1 MSTERSG
8 TTGSQVPVVDVFAGP
23 GGLGEGFSAL
33 EGNRFRIAI
42 SIEMERTAHKTL
54 LLRSFF
60 RQFPKGC
67 APSEYYDYVRGDVP
81 ITELQAAH
89 PSEWEQAERESWQ
102 AELGAEDHAKVRAR
116 LDEALGTERDT
127 GDAVLIGGPPC
138 QAYSLAGRSRMKSKR
153 GEEFES
159 DHRHVLYREYLKILA
174 DHAPSAFVME
184 NVKGLL
190 SSKHGGEQIFQRILD
205 DLRMPGKA
213 LDDYQPRNPN
223 VEYKLFPLGTSR
235 QQHLGLYDDP
245 PAESFVLRT
254 EDLGLPQARHRVII
268 VGLRLDRVERSQEAL
283 LPLAGPTE
291 HTTLSDVLQELPRL
305 RSGLSRSTDSDSAW
319 MEAVQASVAHLQSVT
334 QSFQQPIRDEIQ
346 RVQANLRTLYNGRGG
361 RFVRA
366 IEKLPSYEPT
376 WFVDS
381 KIEGILNHES
391 KAHMPDD
398 LTRYLFAAVFG
409 RVERRSPTLA
419 DFPSELLPKHK
430 NVKHA
435 LSGSFFA
442 DRFRV
447 QLADRP
453 STTITSHISKDG
465 HYYIHYDPCQCRSLT
480 VREAAR
486 LQTFP
491 DNYFFEGPRTSQYI
505 QVGNAVPPLLA
516 LRVASVLADA
526 LELASLNISSEDIS
540 QQQLEME

>member
-1 MSTERSG
+1 MSTERLG
-8 TTGSQVPVVDVFAGP
+8 TVGSQVPVVDLFAGP

-33 EGNRFRIAI
+33 EGNQFRIAI

-67 APSEYYDYVRGDVP
+67 APSEYYDYVRGDIP

-89 PSEWEQAERESWQ
+89 PSEWEQATRESWQ

-116 LDEALGTERDT
+116 LDEALGTARDT
-127 GDAVLIGGPPC
+127 GEAVLIGGPPC
-138 QAYSLAGRSRMKSKR
+138 QAYSLAGRSRMKSAR
-153 GEEFES
+153 GADFES
-159 DHRHVLYREYLKILA
+159 DRRHILYREYLKILA

-190 SSKHGGEQIFQRILD
+190 SSKHGGKQIFRRILT
-205 DLRMPGKA
+205 DLHKPGTA
-213 LDDYQPRNPN
+213 LHDYPPRNPS
-223 VEYKLFPLGTSR
+223 VEYELFPLGTSR
-235 QQHLGLYDDP
+235 QQSLGFFDAI

-268 VGLRLDRVERSQEAL
+268 VGVRHDRANRAREVL

-291 HTTLSDVLQELPRL
+291 RTPLSDVLQELPQL
-305 RSGLSRSTDSDSAW
+305 RSGLSRSTDSDCAW
-319 MEAVQASVAHLQSVT
+319 MEAVQTSVAHILSIT
-334 QSFQQPIRDEIQ
+334 QSFQQPIRDELR

-361 RFVRA
+361 RFVRTV
-366 IEKLPSYEPT
+366 ERSPSYEPT

-381 KIEGILNHES
+381 KIEGVLNHES
-391 KAHMPDD
+391 KSHMPDD

-409 RVERRSPTLA
+409 QVERRSPTLA
-419 DFPSELLPKHK
+419 DFPPELLPKHN
-430 NVKHA
+430 NVKRA
-435 LSGSFFA
+435 LSGSLFS

-465 HYYIHYDPCQCRSLT
+465 HYYIHHDPCQCRSLT

-491 DNYFFEGPRTSQYI
+491 DNYFFEGPRTAQYI

-516 LRVASVLADA
+516 RRIASALASA
-526 LELASLNISSEDIS
+526 LEL
-540 QQQLEME
+540 

>member
-1 MSTERSG
+1 MSTERLG
-8 TTGSQVPVVDVFAGP
+8 TAGSQVPVVDLFAGP
-23 GGLGEGFSAL
+23 GGLGEGFCAL
-33 EGNRFRIAI
+33 EGDQFRIAI

-67 APSEYYDYVRGDVP
+67 APAEYYDYVRGYVP

-116 LDEALGTERDT
+116 LDEALGTARDT
-127 GDAVLIGGPPC
+127 SDAVLIGGPPC
-138 QAYSLAGRSRMKSKR
+138 QAYSLAGRSRMKSER
-153 GEEFES
+153 GTNFES

-190 SSKHGGEQIFQRILD
+190 SSKHGGEQIFRRILI
-205 DLRMPGKA
+205 DLRKPGKA
-213 LDDYQPRNPN
+213 LDDYQSRNPS

-235 QQHLGLYDDP
+235 QQGLGFCDDP

-254 EDLGLPQARHRVII
+254 EELGLPQARHRVII
-268 VGLRLDRVERSQEAL
+268 VGVRLDRADRAREAL
-283 LPLAGPTE
+283 LPLAGPAECTPL
-291 HTTLSDVLQELPRL
+291 TDVLQDLPRL
-305 RSGLSRSTDSDSAW
+305 RSGLSRSTDSDYAW
-319 MEAVQASVAHLQSVT
+319 MEAVQSSTARLLSIT
-334 QSFQQPIRDEIQ
+334 QSFQKPIRDELR

-361 RFVRA
+361 RFVRTV
-366 IEKLPSYEPT
+366 EQSPSYERT
-376 WFVDS
+376 WFMDS
-381 KIEGILNHES
+381 KIEGVLNHES
-391 KAHMPDD
+391 KSHMPDD

-419 DFPSELLPKHK
+419 DFPPELLPKHK
-430 NVKHA
+430 NVKRA

-465 HYYIHYDPCQCRSLT
+465 HYYIHHDPYQCRSLT

-491 DNYFFEGPRTSQYI
+491 DNYFFEGPRTSQYV

-516 LRVASVLADA
+516 RRVASVLADV
-526 LELASLNISSEDIS
+526 LELGYVNISSQENL
-540 QQQLEME
+540 QQ

>member
-8 TTGSQVPVVDVFAGP
+8 TAGSQVPVVDVFAGP

-67 APSEYYDYVRGDVP
+67 APTEYYDYVRGDVS

-89 PSEWEQAERESWQ
+89 PGEWEQAERESWQ

-116 LDEALGTERDT
+116 LDEALGTAHDT
-127 GDAVLIGGPPC
+127 GDAVLLGGPPC
-138 QAYSLAGRSRMKSKR
+138 QAYSLVGRSRMKSVGGAK
-153 GEEFES
+153 FES
-159 DHRHVLYREYLKILA
+159 DRRHVLYREYLKILA

-190 SSKHGGEQIFQRILD
+190 SSKHGGEQIFHRILI
-205 DLRMPGKA
+205 DLRAPGKA
-213 LDDYQPRNPN
+213 LDDYQPRNPS
-223 VEYKLFPLGTSR
+223 VEYVLFPLGTSR
-235 QQHLGLYDDP
+235 QQSLDFFHDA
-245 PAESFVLRT
+245 PAESFVLRA

-268 VGLRLDRVERSQEAL
+268 VGVRRDRAERAKRYLQPFTVPIKPA
-283 LPLAGPTE
+283 
-291 HTTLSDVLQELPRL
+291 TLSDVLQDLPQL
-305 RSGLSRSTDSDSAW
+305 RSGLSKSPDSNHAW
-319 MEAVQASVAHLQSVT
+319 MDTVRTSADYLLRISPSLRES
-334 QSFQQPIRDEIQ
+334 IRDEIR
-346 RVQANLRTLYNGRGG
+346 RVQGELRIPFDERGG
-361 RFVRA
+361 RFVPTVER
-366 IEKLPSYEPT
+366 LPQYEPT

-381 KIEGILNHES
+381 KIEGTLNHES
-391 KAHMPDD
+391 KSHMADD

-447 QLADRP
+447 QLSDRP
-453 STTITSHISKDG
+453 STTITSHLSKDG
-465 HYYIHYDPCQCRSLT
+465 HYYIHHDPCQCRSLT

-516 LRVASVLADA
+516 RRIAGVLADA
-526 LELASLNISSEDIS
+526 LELR
-540 QQQLEME
+540 

>member
-1 MSTERSG
+1 MSVEHCG
-8 TTGSQVPVVDVFAGP
+8 TLGSQVPVVDLFAGP
-23 GGLGEGFSAL
+23 GGLGEGFSSL
-33 EGNRFRIAI
+33 EGNQFRIAI

-102 AELGAEDHAKVRAR
+102 AELGAEDHAKVRDR
-116 LDEALGTERDT
+116 LDEALGTARNT

-153 GEEFES
+153 GADFES
-159 DHRHVLYREYLKILA
+159 DHRHILYREYLKILA

-190 SSKHGGEQIFQRILD
+190 SSRHGGKQIFQRILD
-205 DLRMPGKA
+205 DLRKPGKA
-213 LDDYQPRNPN
+213 LDDYRPRNPS
-223 VEYKLFPLGTSR
+223 VEYVLFPLGTSR
-235 QQHLGLYDDP
+235 QQNLGFYDDP
-245 PAESFVLRT
+245 PAESFVLRA

-268 VGLRLDRVERSQEAL
+268 VGVRLDRTDRARDAL
-283 LPLAGPTE
+283 LPLTGPTE
-291 HTTLSDVLQELPRL
+291 RTPLSDVLQELPRL
-305 RSGLSRSTDSDSAW
+305 RSGLSRSTDSDCAW
-319 MEAVQASVAHLQSVT
+319 IETVQEAVVRLLSIT
-334 QSFQQPIRDEIQ
+334 QSFQQPIGDEFR

-366 IEKLPSYEPT
+366 VERLPNYEST
-376 WFVDS
+376 WFADS
-381 KIEGILNHES
+381 KIEGVLNHES
-391 KAHMPDD
+391 KSHMPDD

-409 RVERRSPTLA
+409 RVERRSPTLG
-419 DFPSELLPKHK
+419 DFPPELLPKHK
-430 NVKHA
+430 NVKRA

-465 HYYIHYDPCQCRSLT
+465 HYYIHHDPCQCRSLT

-516 LRVASVLADA
+516 RRIAGSLADA
-526 LELASLNISSEDIS
+526 LGLISCKEP
-540 QQQLEME
+540 

>member
-1 MSTERSG
+1 MSAERFASV
-8 TTGSQVPVVDVFAGP
+8 GSQVPVVDVFAGP

-33 EGNRFRIAI
+33 EGNQFRIAI
-42 SIEMERTAHKTL
+42 SIEMERTAHNTL

-60 RQFPKGC
+60 RQFPKGH
-67 APSEYYDYVRGDVP
+67 APSEYYDYVRGNLPLD
-81 ITELQAAH
+81 ELQTAY
-89 PSEWEQAERESWQ
+89 PCEWEQAERESWR
-102 AELGAEDHAKVRAR
+102 AELGAEDHAQVRAR
-116 LDEALGTERDT
+116 LDEALGTACNT
-127 GDAVLIGGPPC
+127 GDAVLLGGPPC
-138 QAYSLAGRSRMKSKR
+138 QAYSLVGRSRMKSVGGAK
-153 GEEFES
+153 FES
-159 DHRHVLYREYLKILA
+159 DRRHVLYREYLKILA

-190 SSKHGGEQIFQRILD
+190 SSKHGGEQIFQRILT
-205 DLRMPGKA
+205 DLRKPGKS
-213 LDDYQPRNPN
+213 LDDYQPRNPS
-223 VEYKLFPLGTSR
+223 VEYELFPLGTSR
-235 QQHLGLYDDP
+235 QQNLDLYDDP
-245 PAESFVLRT
+245 PAESFVLRA

-268 VGLRLDRVERSQEAL
+268 VGVRLDRADHARKTL

-291 HTTLSDVLQELPRL
+291 RTPLSDVLQELPRL

-319 MEAVQASVAHLQSVT
+319 MEAVQGSVARLLSVT
-334 QSFQQPIRDEIQ
+334 QSFQQPIRDELR
-346 RVQANLRTLYNGRGG
+346 RVQANLQTLYNGRGG
-361 RFVRA
+361 RFVSAVERS
-366 IEKLPSYEPT
+366 PSYEPT

-381 KIEGILNHES
+381 KIEGVLNHES
-391 KAHMPDD
+391 KSHMPDD

-409 RVERRSPTLA
+409 QVERRSPTLA
-419 DFPSELLPKHK
+419 DFPSELLPRHK
-430 NVKHA
+430 NVKRA
-435 LSGSFFA
+435 LSGSYFA

-465 HYYIHYDPCQCRSLT
+465 HYYIHHDPCQCRSLT

-516 LRVASVLADA
+516 RRIAGVLAEA
-526 LELASLNISSEDIS
+526 LDLISCE
-540 QQQLEME
+540 

>member
-1 MSTERSG
+1 MSVKHFG
-8 TTGSQVPVVDVFAGP
+8 TLGSQVPVVDLFAGP

-60 RQFPKGC
+60 RQFPKSC
-67 APSEYYDYVRGDVP
+67 APTEYYDYVRGDVP
-81 ITELQAAH
+81 ITDLKAAH
-89 PSEWEQAERESWQ
+89 PCEWEQAERESWR
-102 AELGAEDHAKVRAR
+102 AELGAEDHAQVRKR
-116 LDEALGTERDT
+116 LDEALGTDRNT

-138 QAYSLAGRSRMKSKR
+138 QAYSLAGRSRMKSER
-153 GEEFES
+153 GADFES
-159 DHRHVLYREYLKILA
+159 DRRHILYREYLKILA

-190 SSKHGGEQIFQRILD
+190 SSKHGGEQIFQRILA
-205 DLRMPGKA
+205 DLRKPGKA
-213 LDDYQPRNPN
+213 LDDYRPRNPS
-223 VEYKLFPLGTSR
+223 VEYVLFPLGTSR
-235 QQHLGLYDDP
+235 ASRQQNLDFFDDP
-245 PAESFVLRT
+245 PAESFVLQA

-268 VGLRLDRVERSQEAL
+268 VGVRLDRTDRAQEAL
-283 LPLAGPTE
+283 LPLTGPTE
-291 HTTLSDVLQELPRL
+291 RTPLSDVLQELPRL

-319 MEAVQASVAHLQSVT
+319 MEAVQASVARLLSVT
-334 QSFQQPIRDEIQ
+334 QFFQQPIRDEIR
-346 RVQANLRTLYNGRGG
+346 RVQTNLQTLYNGRGG
-361 RFVRA
+361 RFVSAVERS
-366 IEKLPSYEPT
+366 PNYEPT

-381 KIEGILNHES
+381 KIEGVLNHES
-391 KAHMPDD
+391 KSHMPDD

-419 DFPSELLPKHK
+419 DFPHELLPKHK
-430 NVKHA
+430 NVKRA

-453 STTITSHISKDG
+453 STTITSHIAKDG
-465 HYYIHYDPCQCRSLT
+465 HYYIHHDPCQCRSLT

-516 LRVASVLADA
+516 RRIAGVLAEA
-526 LELASLNISSEDIS
+526 LDLTPCE
-540 QQQLEME
+540 